1 MTGRINLFYM
11 KKVIGLVLLLI
22 VLVAFSGCTQ
32 QTKAPETTV
41 VTTAVVTTAETVVEE
56 TPAEILAETPV
67 ETIAETPAETAAAAT
82 PEVTAEATTAP
93 AAAVTAEAILTPS
106 TKITTIHIV
115 NGTFNPATLV
125 VLPGTGITWTND
137 EATVHSVKVIGTY
150 AGKFNS
156 GDIVKGGSWGYTF
169 GESEGTFQY
178 ADGYNPNLTG
188 VIIVKKGSTFYG
200 QRTPAPYITSNSS
213 W

>member
-1 MTGRINLFYM
+1 M

-22 VLVAFSGCTQ
+22 VLVAVSGCTN
-32 QTKAPETTV
+32 QTKTAPATTV
-41 VTTAVVTTAETVVEE
+41 APTEVATVVE
-56 TPAEILAETPV
+56 TVAETPV
-67 ETIAETPAETAAAAT
+67 ETPVETTVETVAETPAETTAQPAET
-82 PEVTAEATTAP
+82 NVTVETTAAP
-93 AAAVTAEAILTPS
+93 AATVTAVADLTPS

-115 NGTFNPATLV
+115 NNSFSPATLMI
-125 VLPGTGITWTND
+125 LPGTGITWVND
-137 EATVHSVKVIGTY
+137 EATVHSVKMIGEH

-156 GDIVKGGSWGYTF
+156 GDIVKGGSFGYTF
-169 GESEGTFQY
+169 GESEGTFEY

-200 QRTPAPYITSNSS
+200 QRTPSPYLTSNAS